1 MTETLALVPDISPS
15 ATRIRKPSRRSGS
28 VPQPRR
34 WTGPQL
40 RAILI
45 GELSDRGL
53 PSPGE
58 SWAAAHLQ
66 ELAQPWP

>member
-1 MTETLALVPDISPS
+1 MTTLAPVIPLTPE
-15 ATRIRKPSRRSGS
+15 ATRIRKPNRRSGS

-34 WTGPQL
+34 WTGSQL

-45 GELSDRGL
+45 GELSLRGL

-58 SWAAAHLQ
+58 SWAAADLQ
-66 ELAQPWP
+66 ELAQSWP